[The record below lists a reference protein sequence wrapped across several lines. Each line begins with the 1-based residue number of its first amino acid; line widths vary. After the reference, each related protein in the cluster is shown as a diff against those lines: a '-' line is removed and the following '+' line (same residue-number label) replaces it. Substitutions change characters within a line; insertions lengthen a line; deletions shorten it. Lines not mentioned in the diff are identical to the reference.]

1 MKRLPLKQA
10 LQRMKINLNLKPGF
24 SLIELLVA
32 MAIIS
37 LVMYSGFKSI
47 AMLEQRS
54 GAAQKRVIW
63 HEKAE
68 LIFNSFYAL
77 YHSSIAN
84 TALIEKLNT
93 NPQAYVT
100 GANIDIVVDNTL
112 ASATGDAASSPKK
125 LFLHNVKT
133 DSPPSLKYRVINI
146 SGNCFFKTGSA
157 YVYGIDCTNAGAAVA
172 LNAEMNA
179 IFNTHGILEMNI
191 AMLDGRICKVVSY
204 NANANGNWT
213 LSPNS
218 QCPSSIPSPLP
229 SASAS
234 PTTYFM
240 PPRII
245 VFGSDAS
252 SLNLKYARSVL
263 ENLGSPR

>member
-54 GAAQKRVIW
+54 GVAQKRVIW

-77 YHSSIAN
+77 YHSSTAN
-84 TALIEKLNT
+84 VALIEKLNT
-93 NPQAYVT
+93 TPQAYVT
-100 GANIDIVVDNTL
+100 GVNIDIVVDNTL
-112 ASATGDAASSPKK
+112 ASATGDDAGKK
-125 LFLHNVKT
+125 LLLHNVKT

-157 YVYGIDCTNAGAAVA
+157 YVYGFDCST
-172 LNAEMNA
+172 AEEVSTLKTEMDA

-204 NANANGNWT
+204 NANDNGNWT

-218 QCPSSIPSPLP
+218 QCPSSIPPTLP
-229 SASAS
+229 SPSAS
-234 PTTYFM
+234 PTIYFM

-245 VFGSDAS
+245 VFGSEGS

>member
-77 YHSSIAN
+77 YHSSTAN
-84 TALIEKLNT
+84 VALIEKLNT
-93 NPQAYVT
+93 TPQAYVT
-100 GANIDIVVDNTL
+100 GVNIDIVVDNTL
-112 ASATGDAASSPKK
+112 ASATGDNASKK
-125 LFLHNVKT
+125 LLLHNVKT

-157 YVYGIDCTNAGAAVA
+157 YVYGFDCST
-172 LNAEMNA
+172 AEEVSTLKTEMDA

-191 AMLDGRICKVVSY
+191 AMLDGRVCKVLGY
-204 NANANGNWT
+204 NANGNWT

-218 QCPSSIPSPLP
+218 QCP
-229 SASAS
+229 ASANTTSPTDS
-234 PTTYFM
+234 PTTYFKV
-240 PPRII
+240 PRVV
-245 VFGSDAS
+245 VFGSDGS
-252 SLNLKYARSVL
+252 TLNLKYARSVL
-263 ENLGSPR
+263 ENLVSPR

>member
-1 MKRLPLKQA
+1 
-10 LQRMKINLNLKPGF
+10 MKINLNLKPGF

-37 LVMYSGFKSI
+37 LVMYSGFRSI

-77 YHSSIAN
+77 YHSSATN
-84 TALIEKLNT
+84 AALIEKLNT
-93 NPQAYVT
+93 NPQVPVT

-112 ASATGDAASSPKK
+112 ASPTGDNASKK

-157 YVYGIDCTNAGAAVA
+157 YVYGVDCINAGEAST
-172 LNAEMNA
+172 LNTEMDA

-191 AMLDGRICKVVSY
+191 AMLDGRVCKVLSY

-218 QCPSSIPSPLP
+218 QCPASTTTTSPTD
-229 SASAS
+229 S
-234 PTTYFM
+234 PTTYFKA
-240 PPRII
+240 PRVV
-245 VFGSDAS
+245 VFGSDGS

-263 ENLGSPR
+263 ENLVSPR

>member
-1 MKRLPLKQA
+1 
-10 LQRMKINLNLKPGF
+10 MKINLNLKPGF

-77 YHSSIAN
+77 YHSSTAN
-84 TALIEKLNT
+84 VALIEKLNT
-93 NPQAYVT
+93 QAYVT
-100 GANIDIVVDNTL
+100 GDNIDIVVDNTL
-112 ASATGDAASSPKK
+112 ASATGDNAGKK
-125 LFLHNVKT
+125 LLLHNVKT

-157 YVYGIDCTNAGAAVA
+157 YIYGIDCTNAGAAVA

-191 AMLDGRICKVVSY
+191 AMLDGRVCKVISY
-204 NANANGNWT
+204 NANGNWT

-218 QCPSSIPSPLP
+218 QCPSSIPSTLP
-229 SASAS
+229 SPSDS
-234 PTTYFM
+234 PTIYFM

-245 VFGSDAS
+245 VFGSDIS

-263 ENLGSPR
+263 ENLGSPRLPNN

>member
-1 MKRLPLKQA
+1 
-10 LQRMKINLNLKPGF
+10 MKINLNLKPGF

-77 YHSSIAN
+77 YHSSTAN
-84 TALIEKLNT
+84 VALIEKLNT
-93 NPQAYVT
+93 TPQAYVT
-100 GANIDIVVDNTL
+100 GVNIDIVVDNTL
-112 ASATGDAASSPKK
+112 ASATGDNAGKK
-125 LFLHNVKT
+125 LLLHNVKT

-157 YVYGIDCTNAGAAVA
+157 YVYGFDCST
-172 LNAEMNA
+172 AEEVSTLKTEMDA

-191 AMLDGRICKVVSY
+191 AMLDGRVCKVLGY
-204 NANANGNWT
+204 NANGNWT

-218 QCPSSIPSPLP
+218 QCPSSIPSPLALP
-229 SASAS
+229 SAS

-245 VFGSDAS
+245 VFGSEGS

>member
-1 MKRLPLKQA
+1 
-10 LQRMKINLNLKPGF
+10 MKINLNLKPGF

-77 YHSSIAN
+77 YHSSTAN
-84 TALIEKLNT
+84 VALIEKLNT
-93 NPQAYVT
+93 TPPAHVT
-100 GANIDIVVDNTL
+100 GVNIDIVVDNTL
-112 ASATGDAASSPKK
+112 ASATGDNASKK
-125 LFLHNVKT
+125 LLLHNVKT

-146 SGNCFFKTGSA
+146 PGNCYFKSGSA
-157 YVYGIDCTNAGAAVA
+157 YIYGIDCTNVGAAAA
-172 LNAEMNA
+172 LNTEMNA

-204 NANANGNWT
+204 NASDNGNWT

-218 QCPSSIPSPLP
+218 QCPSSIPPTLP
-229 SASAS
+229 SPSAS
-234 PTTYFM
+234 PTIYFM

-245 VFGSDAS
+245 VFGSEGS

>member
-1 MKRLPLKQA
+1 LPLKQA

-77 YHSSIAN
+77 YHSSTAN
-84 TALIEKLNT
+84 VALIEKLNT
-93 NPQAYVT
+93 TPPADVT
-100 GANIDIVVDNTL
+100 GVNIDIEVDNTL
-112 ASATGDAASSPKK
+112 ASATGDAASLPNKK
-125 LFLHNVKT
+125 LLLHNVKT
-133 DSPPSLKYRVINI
+133 DSAPSLKYRVIKI
-146 SGNCFFKTGSA
+146 SGNCFFKTGTA
-157 YVYGIDCTNAGAAVA
+157 YIYGIDCINPGAVA
-172 LNAEMNA
+172 ALNTEMNT
-179 IFNTHGILEMNI
+179 IFNSNGILEMNI
-191 AMLDGRICKVVSY
+191 AMLDGRICKVLSY
-204 NANANGNWT
+204 DANGYWT

-229 SASAS
+229 SASDS

-245 VFGSDAS
+245 VFGSDSS
-252 SLNLKYARSVL
+252 SLNLKYARTIL
-263 ENLGSPR
+263 ENLVSPR

>member
-68 LIFNSFYAL
+68 LMFNSFYAL
-77 YHSSIAN
+77 YHSSVAN
-84 TALIEKLNT
+84 AALIEKLNT
-93 NPQAYVT
+93 QAYVT
-100 GANIDIVVDNTL
+100 GVNIDIEVDNTL
-112 ASATGDAASSPKK
+112 ASATGDNASKK
-125 LFLHNVKT
+125 LLLHNVKT

-157 YVYGIDCTNAGAAVA
+157 YIYGIDCTNAGAAAA
-172 LNAEMNA
+172 LNTEMNA

-204 NANANGNWT
+204 NANGNWT

-245 VFGSDAS
+245 VFGSDIS

>member
-77 YHSSIAN
+77 YHSSVAN

-93 NPQAYVT
+93 NPQVSVT

-157 YVYGIDCTNAGAAVA
+157 YVYGIDCINAGAAAA

-204 NANANGNWT
+204 NANGNWT

>member
-77 YHSSIAN
+77 YHSSTAN
-84 TALIEKLNT
+84 VALIEKLNT
-93 NPQAYVT
+93 QAYVT
-100 GANIDIVVDNTL
+100 GDNIDIVVDNTL
-112 ASATGDAASSPKK
+112 ASATGDNAGKK
-125 LFLHNVKT
+125 LLLHNVKT

-157 YVYGIDCTNAGAAVA
+157 YVYGIDCINAGAAAA
-172 LNAEMNA
+172 LNTEMNA

-191 AMLDGRICKVVSY
+191 AMLDGRVCKVISY
-204 NANANGNWT
+204 NADGNWT

-218 QCPSSIPSPLP
+218 QCPSSIPSTLP
-229 SASAS
+229 SPSDS
-234 PTTYFM
+234 PTIYFM

-245 VFGSDAS
+245 VFGSDIS

>member
-77 YHSSIAN
+77 YHSSTVN
-84 TALIEKLNT
+84 VALIEKLNT
-93 NPQAYVT
+93 TPPAHVT
-100 GANIDIVVDNTL
+100 GVNIDIEVDNTL
-112 ASATGDAASSPKK
+112 ASATGDAASLPNKK
-125 LFLHNVKT
+125 LLLHNVKT
-133 DSPPSLKYRVINI
+133 DSAPSLKYRVINI

-157 YVYGIDCTNAGAAVA
+157 YVYGFDCST
-172 LNAEMNA
+172 AEEVSTLKTEMDA

-191 AMLDGRICKVVSY
+191 AMLDGRVCKVLSY
-204 NANANGNWT
+204 NTNG
-213 LSPNS
+213 
-218 QCPSSIPSPLP
+218 
-229 SASAS
+229 
-234 PTTYFM
+234 
-240 PPRII
+240 
-245 VFGSDAS
+245 
-252 SLNLKYARSVL
+252 SLTC
-263 ENLGSPR
+263 

>member
-77 YHSSIAN
+77 YHSSTAN
-84 TALIEKLNT
+84 VALIEKLNT
-93 NPQAYVT
+93 QAYVT
-100 GANIDIVVDNTL
+100 GVNIDIEVDNTL
-112 ASATGDAASSPKK
+112 LSATGVNASKK
-125 LFLHNVKT
+125 LLLHNVKT

-157 YVYGIDCTNAGAAVA
+157 YTYGIDCTNEGAAA
-172 LNAEMNA
+172 TLNTEMDA

-191 AMLDGRICKVVSY
+191 AMLDGRVCKVLSY
-204 NANANGNWT
+204 NANGNWT

-218 QCPSSIPSPLP
+218 QCPSSIPSPLALP
-229 SASAS
+229 SAS

-240 PPRII
+240 PPRVI
-245 VFGSDAS
+245 VFGSEGS

>member
-84 TALIEKLNT
+84 AALIEKLNT

-100 GANIDIVVDNTL
+100 AANIDIVVDNTL
-112 ASATGDAASSPKK
+112 ASATGDNASKK
-125 LFLHNVKT
+125 LLLHNVKM

-146 SGNCFFKTGSA
+146 SGNCFFKSGSA
-157 YVYGIDCTNAGAAVA
+157 YIYGIDCTDAGAAVA

-204 NANANGNWT
+204 NANGNWT

-245 VFGSDAS
+245 VFGSDIS

>member
-1 MKRLPLKQA
+1 
-10 LQRMKINLNLKPGF
+10 
-24 SLIELLVA
+24 
-32 MAIIS
+32 
-37 LVMYSGFKSI
+37 
-47 AMLEQRS
+47 MLEQRS

-146 SGNCFFKTGSA
+146 SGNCYFKSGSA
-157 YVYGIDCTNAGAAVA
+157 YIYGIDCTNQGAAEA

-191 AMLDGRICKVVSY
+191 AMLDGRVCKVLSY
-204 NANANGNWT
+204 NANDNGNWT

-218 QCPSSIPSPLP
+218 QCPSSIPSTLP
-229 SASAS
+229 SPSDS
-234 PTTYFM
+234 PTIYFM

-245 VFGSDAS
+245 VFGSDIS

>member
-1 MKRLPLKQA
+1 
-10 LQRMKINLNLKPGF
+10 MKINLNLKPGF

-77 YHSSIAN
+77 YHSSTAN
-84 TALIEKLNT
+84 VALIEKLNT

-100 GANIDIVVDNTL
+100 GVNIDIVVDNTL
-112 ASATGDAASSPKK
+112 ASATGDAASSPNKQ
-125 LFLHNVKT
+125 LLLHNVKT
-133 DSPPSLKYRVINI
+133 DSAPRLKYRVINI
-146 SGNCFFKTGSA
+146 SGNCFFKTGTA
-157 YVYGIDCTNAGAAVA
+157 YIYGIDCNNNGAAAA
-172 LNAEMNA
+172 LNTEMNA

-204 NANANGNWT
+204 NANGNWT

-245 VFGSDAS
+245 VFGSEGS

-263 ENLGSPR
+263 ENLGSPRASLPNN

>member
-1 MKRLPLKQA
+1 
-10 LQRMKINLNLKPGF
+10 MKINLNLKPGF

-77 YHSSIAN
+77 YHSSTAN
-84 TALIEKLNT
+84 VALIEKLNT

-100 GANIDIVVDNTL
+100 GVNIDIVVDNTL
-112 ASATGDAASSPKK
+112 ASATGDNASKK
-125 LFLHNVKT
+125 LLLHNVKM

-157 YVYGIDCTNAGAAVA
+157 YIYGIDCTNAGAAAA
-172 LNAEMNA
+172 LNTEMNT
-179 IFNTHGILEMNI
+179 IFNSNGILEMNI

-204 NANANGNWT
+204 NANGNWT

-245 VFGSDAS
+245 VFGSADGS

-263 ENLGSPR
+263 ENFVSPR

>member
-77 YHSSIAN
+77 YH
-84 TALIEKLNT
+84 
-93 NPQAYVT
+93 
-100 GANIDIVVDNTL
+100 
-112 ASATGDAASSPKK
+112 
-125 LFLHNVKT
+125 
-133 DSPPSLKYRVINI
+133 
-146 SGNCFFKTGSA
+146 
-157 YVYGIDCTNAGAAVA
+157 
-172 LNAEMNA
+172 
-179 IFNTHGILEMNI
+179 
-191 AMLDGRICKVVSY
+191 
-204 NANANGNWT
+204 
-213 LSPNS
+213 
-218 QCPSSIPSPLP
+218 
-229 SASAS
+229 
-234 PTTYFM
+234 
-240 PPRII
+240 
-245 VFGSDAS
+245 
-252 SLNLKYARSVL
+252 
-263 ENLGSPR
+263 

>member
-77 YHSSIAN
+77 YHSSTAKV
-84 TALIEKLNT
+84 ALIEKLNT
-93 NPQAYVT
+93 TPQAYVT
-100 GANIDIVVDNTL
+100 GVNIDIVVDNTL
-112 ASATGDAASSPKK
+112 ASATGDDAGKK
-125 LFLHNVKT
+125 LLYT
-133 DSPPSLKYRVINI
+133 MSRRIARRV
-146 SGNCFFKTGSA
+146 
-157 YVYGIDCTNAGAAVA
+157 
-172 LNAEMNA
+172 
-179 IFNTHGILEMNI
+179 
-191 AMLDGRICKVVSY
+191 
-204 NANANGNWT
+204 
-213 LSPNS
+213 LS
-218 QCPSSIPSPLP
+218 I
-229 SASAS
+229 
-234 PTTYFM
+234 
-240 PPRII
+240 
-245 VFGSDAS
+245 
-252 SLNLKYARSVL
+252 
-263 ENLGSPR
+263 E